1 MDRDPEMVD
10 ALIAKG
16 KSLHELKRFAES
28 LKCLEDAVNACQD
41 EAKKQMIVP
50 FIEMAKAQLM

>member
-1 MDRDPEMVD
+1 MVD

-28 LKCLEDAVNACQD
+28 LKCLEEALNASED
-41 EAKKQMIVP
+41 ELKK
-50 FIEMAKAQLM
+50 

>member
-1 MDRDPEMVD
+1 MVD

-28 LKCLEDAVNACQD
+28 LKCLEDAVNACKD
-41 EAKKQMIVP
+41 EAKKQMIAP